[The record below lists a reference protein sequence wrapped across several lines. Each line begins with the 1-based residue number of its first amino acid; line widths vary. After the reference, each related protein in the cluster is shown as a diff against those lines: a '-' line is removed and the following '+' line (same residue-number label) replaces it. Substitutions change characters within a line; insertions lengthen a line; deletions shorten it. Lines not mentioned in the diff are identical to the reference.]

1 MNYNET
7 KHQCCQFYDSK
18 ILPRV
23 LHDQEEKLDCA
34 EELDLFLSKMGIT
47 LKEFRSRI
55 LEYSLGIGLDYIGEA
70 YEMYQS
76 IPHGFLSEES
86 ENNFVGNCT
95 QELPHKSDYFCQIPE
110 HPPEVVQ

>member
-47 LKEFRSRI
+47 FQEFRRCI
-55 LEYSLGIGLDYIGEA
+55 LMYSLGLGLDYIGEA

-76 IPHGFLSEES
+76 IPDGFLGDES
-86 ENNFVGNCT
+86 ENDFVGNCT
-95 QELPHKSDYFCQIPE
+95 QEPTRKSDCFCEIPE
-110 HPPEVVQ
+110 